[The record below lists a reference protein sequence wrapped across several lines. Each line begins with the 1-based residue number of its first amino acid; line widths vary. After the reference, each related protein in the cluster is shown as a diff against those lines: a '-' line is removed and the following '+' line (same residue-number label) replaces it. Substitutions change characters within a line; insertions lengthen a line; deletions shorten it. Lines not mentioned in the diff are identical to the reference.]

1 MRAHKL
7 RALGVALLVVSGAG
21 SLPLIT
27 SSSFSDTTGNSS
39 NLISAA
45 PDWVPPTVSA
55 AAIGKAAGGSTGYM
69 RASGTYYI
77 YAAAGDTGAPASGT
91 GSVTANVTTVTTG
104 QTAVPLVA
112 GTYTAGGVSYQY
124 RSAQLTAKATL
135 AAGPLAFSVAATDQA
150 ANSSPAAAFSVTG
163 DNTVPSASDVQATNV
178 AGGTVA
184 LPELN
189 DTLTL
194 SYSEVM
200 DWTTILA
207 GWDGTT
213 ANVRLR
219 LVNGGGNA
227 SDYFEAYSS
236 SQVRLALGTVYLN
249 NKDLLNGAAG
259 AYVEFGATGTPTRMT
274 ASGAAISL
282 VLGTP
287 SGAVLTANAAA
298 AMTWTPST
306 GATDRAGNFTS
317 VTTRTESGASDK
329 DF

>member
-1 MRAHKL
+1 MRVHKL
-7 RALGVALLVVSGAG
+7 HALGVALLVVSGAG

-27 SSSFSDTTGNSS
+27 SSSFSDATVNSG

-45 PDWVPPTVSA
+45 PDWVAPTVSA
-55 AAIGKAAGGSTGYM
+55 AAIGKTAGGSTGYI
-69 RASGTYYI
+69 RASGTYYV
-77 YAAAGDTGAPASGT
+77 YAAVADTGAPASGI
-91 GSVTANVTTVTTG
+91 GSVTANVTTITTG

-135 AAGPLAFSVAATDQA
+135 AAGVLGFSVTATDLA
-150 ANSSPAAAFSVTG
+150 ANTSSAAAFTATG

-184 LPELN
+184 MPELN

-194 SYSEVM
+194 TYSEVM

-213 ANVRLR
+213 TNMRLR
-219 LVNGGGNA
+219 LVNGGGNN
-227 SDYFEAYSS
+227 SDYLETYSS
-236 SQVRLALGTVYLN
+236 SQVLLPLGTVYLT
-249 NKDLLNGAAG
+249 KDLLNGAAG
-259 AYVEFGATGTPTRMT
+259 IYVEFGATGTPTRMT

-287 SGAVLTANAAA
+287 SGAVGAANAAA

-306 GATDRAGNFTS
+306 GATDRAGNATS
-317 VTTRTESGASDK
+317 ATTATESGASDK

>member
-27 SSSFSDTTGNSS
+27 SSSFSDTTGNSG

-45 PDWVPPTVSA
+45 PDWVAPTVSR
-55 AAIGKAAGGSTGYM
+55 AAIGKAAGGSTGYI

-77 YAAAGDTGAPASGT
+77 YAAAGDTGAPASGI

-163 DNTVPSASDVQATNV
+163 DNTVPSAFAVQATNV
-178 AGGTVA
+178 AGGT
-184 LPELN
+184 LGKPELG

-194 SYSEVM
+194 TYSETM
-200 DWTTILA
+200 DWSTILA
-207 GWDGTT
+207 GWDGGTT
-213 ANVRLR
+213 TNVG
-219 LVNGGGNA
+219 LVLINGGSS
-227 SDYFEAYSS
+227 SDYIQIYSLG
-236 SQVRLALGTVYLN
+236 QVQLPLGNVYLN
-249 NKDLLNGAAG
+249 RTDVAAG
-259 AYVEFGATGTPTRMT
+259 GAGTYVTFGETGTPTTMT
-274 ASGAAISL
+274 ASGAAL
-282 VLGTP
+282 TFVAGTA
-287 SGAVLTANAAA
+287 SGTVGTAGAAG

-306 GATDRAGNFTS
+306 AATDRAGNASTA
-317 VTTRTESGASDK
+317 TTRTESGTSDR